1 MGFSSTINSVCPEF
15 SKVFFSVCTAS
26 LQAFIIIESFQGGSK
41 NQSWSYNPACT
52 PLKTNIAPEKWWL
65 EDEFPF
71 EIADF

>member
-52 PLKTNIAPEKWWL
+52 VTGFKAHLAVRIMSFLKHANL
-65 EDEFPF
+65 
-71 EIADF
+71 